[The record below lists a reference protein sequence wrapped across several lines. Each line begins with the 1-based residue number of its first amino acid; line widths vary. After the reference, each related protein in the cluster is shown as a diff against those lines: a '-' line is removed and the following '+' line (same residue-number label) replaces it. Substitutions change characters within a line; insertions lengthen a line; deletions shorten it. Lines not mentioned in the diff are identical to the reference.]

1 MIDVRSELVDN
12 LQQGQEALE
21 TAGYNVTGYQTRID
35 SDRTNGITTSGETPE
50 EAIDELLGQVGS
62 DDNFFVQIAGDEIQD
77 VIQGEG
83 DPASLVYR
91 NVTGSVEIE
100 EPDVPERDV
109 PGRQG
114 TEIKYVPGTESQWQ
128 INTYD
133 LDRKDGRE
141 RAEDAVTA
149 LEEYGLEAEINQ
161 IHP

>member
-1 MIDVRSELVDN
+1 MN
-12 LQQGQEALE
+12 
-21 TAGYNVTGYQTRID
+21 
-35 SDRTNGITTSGETPE
+35 SDAAEVGITSSGETPE
-50 EAIDELLGQVGS
+50 DAIDELLGQLSS
-62 DDNFFVQIAGDEIQD
+62 DDNFFVRIAGDEIQD
-77 VIQGEG
+77 IIQGEE

-100 EPDVPERDV
+100 EPGVPERDV
-109 PGRQG
+109 LGRQG

-128 INTYD
+128 VNTYD
-133 LDRKDGRE
+133 LDREDGRE